1 MSCVFPELPG
11 WVFEIDEV
19 SAGVYKVV
27 AKDQT
32 GSRFSRTGT
41 NVDTLTNECRSEVAN
56 IIGKE
61 HFNRAK

>member
-1 MSCVFPELPG
+1 MSCVFPDLPG
-11 WVFEIDEV
+11 WIFEIDEV

-41 NVDTLTNECRSEVAN
+41 NVDMLVSECRNDVAN
-56 IIGKE
+56 LIGKDIL
-61 HFNRAK
+61 K